1 MNTSFHSNGKLLL
14 TGEYVILDGA
24 KGLAIPTKFGQ
35 SMEVYEG
42 KNNAISWRSINEQG
56 KTWFEENFLIAA
68 NGKIKRSKENPVSE
82 RLEQILSVA
91 NSMNPDLLSGK
102 TGFEITSTLDFPQN
116 WGLGSSSTLINNI
129 AAWFEID
136 AYKLLEATFGGSG
149 YDLACAKINQ
159 PLIYRLQEEKRL
171 VTKENFNPP
180 FQDKLFFVHLNQK
193 KNSRDAIAHY
203 KNQPKDELSEAIK
216 AITQI
221 TDTVIDCED
230 IISFQKLLNE
240 HEKII
245 SSLIKIPPIKAQLFS
260 DYPNTIKSLGGWG
273 GDFIMAI
280 GEEED
285 KNYFRKKG
293 FQTVVAYSEMTL

>member
-24 KGLAIPTKFGQ
+24 KGLALPTKFGQ

-42 KNNAISWRSINEQG
+42 KNNTLSWKSINEQG

-102 TGFEITSTLDFPQN
+102 IGFEITSTLDFPQN

-159 PLIYRLQEEKRL
+159 PLAYRLQEEKRL

-180 FQDKLFFVHLNQK
+180 FQDQLFFVHLNQK
-193 KNSRDAIAHY
+193 KNSRDAIAQY